1 MNAPRKHAELIKAW
15 ADGAEIQARMQTG
28 EWFDCPVPS
37 WIPND
42 EYRIK
47 PEPRPD
53 IVLYC
58 CVHRVDVLHNDQYC
72 FITNARG
79 HYKGDNL
86 SLIFDGETGKLK
98 AAEVI

>member
-47 PEPRPD
+47 PEPGPD
-53 IVLYC
+53 VVLFSY
-58 CVHRVDVLHNDQYC
+58 VEEPYTDNVSYV
-72 FITNARG
+72 TNAREY
-79 HYKGDNL
+79 HSGDNL
-86 SLIFDGETGKLK
+86 RLTFDGKTRKLK
-98 AAEVI
+98 KAEAI